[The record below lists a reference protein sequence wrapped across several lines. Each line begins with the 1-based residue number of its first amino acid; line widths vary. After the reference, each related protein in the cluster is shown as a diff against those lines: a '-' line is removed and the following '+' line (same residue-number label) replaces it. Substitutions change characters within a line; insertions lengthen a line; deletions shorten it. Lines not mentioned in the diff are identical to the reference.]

1 MNAPPINPI
10 VTAIGSPWRA
20 LVAMVVM
27 VATLVVMKY
36 WPTAGMVLAPF
47 VLVGFFLS
55 YRWVMR
61 RVDEVVAQEKA
72 QTAQLRVVQEADD
85 E

>member
-1 MNAPPINPI
+1 MNAPPMNPI

-20 LVAMVVM
+20 FAAMVVM

-61 RVDEVVAQEKA
+61 RVDEVVAQEHA
-72 QTAQLRVVQEADD
+72 QSSQLRVVKEPDD

>member
-1 MNAPPINPI
+1 
-10 VTAIGSPWRA
+10 
-20 LVAMVVM
+20 MVVM

-47 VLVGFFLS
+47 VLVGFLLS

-61 RVDEVVAQEKA
+61 RVDEVVAQERA
-72 QTAQLRVVQEADD
+72 QAAQLRVVKEADD